1 MEYNDNSYYGDEDYS
16 ILYGPQFDPEY
27 MFGEDFDVDDPEYMG
42 AWITAAFAALKGAGK
57 GIRAIGRAVRRRRG
71 GSPRRRKRVFG
82 IARKIFRRIKRR
94 RRSRKKAG
102 RGIFRRIRAR
112 RRAKGKRGLFAKI
125 RARRRAKGKKGLF
138 AKIRARRAARK
149 ARKRGI
155 TPAAKPKR
163 RTKLFQRLRARRLA
177 RKAERAARP
186 ERTRV
191 RPFKMMADNIAQS
204 YRDSI
209 NPNTSMQRR
218 SGGEQYEQPVRSEE
232 RVYDVPTQQKGAGTF
247 QAMMAGPG
255 KYMIFAGVGLAVLTM
270 VMKNKPPRRME
281 RY

>member
-1 MEYNDNSYYGDEDYS
+1 MEYGKYYGDEEDYS

-27 MFGEDFDVDDPEYMG
+27 MFGEDFDVNDPEYMG

-57 GIRAIGRAVRRRRG
+57 GISAIARGVRRRRG
-71 GSPRRRKRVFG
+71 RSPRRKRKVFG
-82 IARKIFRRIKRR
+82 IARKIFRRIKARR
-94 RRSRKKAG
+94 RRRKKAG
-102 RGIFRRIRAR
+102 KGIFRRIVAR

-149 ARKRGI
+149 ARKAGR
-155 TPAAKPKR
+155 KRVPK
-163 RTKLFQRLRARRLA
+163 
-177 RKAERAARP
+177 
-186 ERTRV
+186 RTRV
-191 RPFKMMADNIAQS
+191 KPFKLMADNIAQS

-209 NPNTSMQRR
+209 SPNTGMQRR
-218 SGGEQYEQPVRSEE
+218 SGGEQYEQSVRSEE
-232 RVYDVPTQQKGAGTF
+232 PVYDVPVQQKGAATF

-270 VMKNKPPRRME
+270 IMKNKPPRRME
-281 RY
+281 HY